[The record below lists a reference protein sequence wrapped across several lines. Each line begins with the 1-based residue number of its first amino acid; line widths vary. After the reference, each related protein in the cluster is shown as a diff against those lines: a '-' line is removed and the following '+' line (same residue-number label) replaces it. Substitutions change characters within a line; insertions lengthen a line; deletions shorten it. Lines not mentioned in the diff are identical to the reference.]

1 MRIYT
6 DDWFAAR
13 EVNGFKRRR
22 YEQPPPVV
30 VPEHLC
36 AKSGVL
42 ESLDFDDGEE
52 RAFHVRG
59 NAGVTQSA
67 VADCIMLY
75 NCAERA
81 ETIKHWRH
89 RLGALISTA
98 GYFGWEEIC
107 VLADERMRERCWGKA
122 WARDLRV
129 MCIGDDFDQGLV
141 LDWFSDKLRYE
152 RLHWDMVCAWIH
164 GRQLHEWWEIY
175 VPTSKKVQIFERFV
189 RHFHFNLNLYCE
201 TTPMRMIANGFMNNM
216 IHRTELL
223 RSFLRN
229 HVELLCTR
237 NGRIN
242 GLEVYTMNSM
252 MRMCTVLQRHDYDA
266 MIENI
271 RASGAGV
278 VVFRGGER
286 VTLQATNP
294 TVDPNALRQLE
305 EACCPRVMERWVGLC
320 QAVGLHP
327 AIFATRWFALQ
338 RFYY

>member
-22 YEQPPPVV
+22 YEQPPPVE

-42 ESLDFDDGEE
+42 ESLDFDDDQE

-75 NCAERA
+75 DCAERA

-107 VLADERMRERCWGKA
+107 VLADERMRERCWGKS
-122 WARDLRV
+122 WERDLRL
-129 MCIGDDFDQGLV
+129 MCTSDQFDQASV

-152 RLHWDMVCAWIH
+152 RLHWDMVCTWID
-164 GRQLHEWWEIY
+164 GRLLYEWWEFSVTRI
-175 VPTSKKVQIFERFV
+175 KKVQIFERFV
-189 RHFHFNLNLYCE
+189 RHFHFKLNLYCE
-201 TTPMRMIANGFMNNM
+201 SPPLSLVKTCFMSN
-216 IHRTELL
+216 ISRCTELL
-223 RSFLRN
+223 RCFLRN
-229 HVELLCTR
+229 DVELLCTR
-237 NGRIN
+237 NGRMNIISFYAI
-242 GLEVYTMNSM
+242 ETMIS
-252 MRMCTVLQRHDYDA
+252 MCTVLCREDYDA
-266 MIENI
+266 MVENI
-271 RASGAGV
+271 RATGA
-278 VVFRGGER
+278 R
-286 VTLQATNP
+286 VRTPTNQ

-327 AIFATRWFALQ
+327 ADFATRLLRRQQ
-338 RFYY
+338 RFY